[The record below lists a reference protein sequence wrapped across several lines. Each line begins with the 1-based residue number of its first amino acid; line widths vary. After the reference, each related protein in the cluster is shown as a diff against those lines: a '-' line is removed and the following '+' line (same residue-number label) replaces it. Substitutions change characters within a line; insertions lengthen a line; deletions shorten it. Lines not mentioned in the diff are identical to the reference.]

1 MNRKK
6 SKRANGDGSVY
17 KLKNGKWRVTVTVG
31 RTPEGK
37 QLRKSRVFERQS
49 DANIARDEMRQLATI
64 DVVESRTLTVG
75 SAIADWLEEVKQ
87 SKGENNTH
95 DSYRRACKKHIL
107 PRIGS
112 IILADLKAVRI
123 RKMLSE
129 MAAKSDDGEPIVGDR
144 TRQLCFTVLSIFL
157 KRCARLGMIAE
168 NPCNRLDRPRWE
180 REPILPF
187 TAEQAR
193 EIILESTGTRYHG
206 MMYLGFSCGMRQ
218 GEILGLPRKNVDL
231 KKKSVF
237 IDSQIVEVAGHRK
250 EGKPK
255 TKSSVRTVML
265 TEAAAVALNIHQAMI
280 LKSGHAGSA
289 LYFPNRMG
297 KAISKR
303 SFRIFWNALLKR
315 LGIPHRGFH
324 HARHTYASL
333 ALGAGVPVHVVSKI
347 LGHASVSIT
356 LNLYSHML
364 PEQQIAATDAMSAI
378 LCQPPEGL
386 GSLPVADSK
395 KLKTS

>member
-17 KLKNGKWRVTVTVG
+17 RLKSGKWRVTVTVG
-31 RTPEGK
+31 RTSEGK
-37 QLRKSRVFERQS
+37 QIRKSRVFDRQT

-64 DVVESRTLTVG
+64 NVVESRTLTVG
-75 SAIADWLEEVKQ
+75 AAIADWLEEVKEA
-87 SKGENNTH
+87 KGENNTH

-112 IILADLKAVRI
+112 LILADLRAVRI
-123 RKMLSE
+123 RRMLTE
-129 MAAKSDDGEPIVGDR
+129 MAVRTDDGEPLVGDR

-157 KRCARLGMIAE
+157 KRCARLGMIVE
-168 NPCNRLDRPRWE
+168 NPCNRLERPKWE
-180 REPILPF
+180 REPIRPF
-187 TAEQAR
+187 TADQAR
-193 EIILESTGTRYHG
+193 KIIIESAGTRYHG

-218 GEILGLPRKNVDL
+218 GEILGLPKKNVDL

-237 IDSQIVEVAGHRK
+237 IETQIVEVAGQRK
-250 EGKPK
+250 EGRPK
-255 TKSSVRTVML
+255 TKSSIRTVML
-265 TEAAAVALNIHQAMI
+265 TDAAALAMQDHQALT
-280 LKSGHAGSA
+280 LKCGHAGA
-289 LYFPNRMG
+289 DLFFPNKLG

-303 SFRIFWNALLKR
+303 SFRIFWNGMLKK
-315 LGIPHRGFH
+315 LCIPHRGFH

-364 PEQQIAATDAMSAI
+364 PEQQIAATDAMSEI
-378 LCQPPEGL
+378 LGQPPEDS